1 MSLIPLPKVQCSL
14 PKARKYPI
22 DVPGTANIS
31 YGHKL
36 RERKSCRIVK
46 HHDSDRS
53 IFEGTEEEK
62 REYNQLLKTLE
73 FKKETDR
80 KIRNKNL
87 RQRVQQ
93 DMSAYEENLQTRR
106 EKLHDL
112 VSSEETNLMREIT
125 EVARQ
130 NECARFEEI
139 LARTEELK
147 KRHDEEHKAMVAAKQ
162 MQQYLTSCPDIKQ
175 ELSRR
180 CTIDAKQCNVAQM
193 ASNEAERL
201 AEKELDTVWHEIM
214 LRESEVKRHK
224 ETEESERR
232 TLAQQETVSTLAKQ
246 VADKLALEDEKKRVK
261 RDEQEHLKR
270 LYEDMHRA
278 ELKNLEME
286 RQKREKLKKELE
298 EQILT
303 TKNFVAKR
311 AHEEAMV
318 DRIFITLAEEEL
330 AKENAR
336 AKQDTVALRTEL
348 DSYLK
353 YLEDLKQEEVKR
365 NLEMEAIIRH
375 SHKDIEAR
383 RELEL
388 KKFKEIRRRA
398 TQEVLRGREEQLM
411 MRQEAEER
419 ERQLKIEEREMLERQ
434 IEMDAV
440 LTAMEQKENREKA
453 LRYGLQLKEQ
463 QRCVETTRR
472 HELEEERQYHQAEM
486 KRQAEENQR
495 FMDELLNVSE
505 SITPHPFKALLKE
518 SLKEKEGRCPPT
530 LTSA

>member
-22 DVPGTANIS
+22 DVLGTANIS

-46 HHDSDRS
+46 NHDLDRS

-62 REYNQLLKTLE
+62 REYNQILKTLE
-73 FKKETDR
+73 FTKETDR

-93 DMSAYEENLQTRR
+93 DISAYEENLQTRR
-106 EKLHDL
+106 EKLRGF
-112 VSSEETNLMREIT
+112 VSSEEENIMRDIMET
-125 EVARQ
+125 TRR

-147 KRHDEEHKAMVAAKQ
+147 KQHDEEHKTIVAAKQ
-162 MQQYLTSCPDIKQ
+162 KQQYLASCPEIKQ
-175 ELSRR
+175 EFSRR

-193 ASNEAERL
+193 ASNEAKKL
-201 AEKELDTVWHEIM
+201 AEKELDAVWHEIM
-214 LRESEVKRHK
+214 LKESEVKKHK

-232 TLAQQETVSTLAKQ
+232 TLAQQETVSTLDKQ

-261 RDEQEHLKR
+261 RDEQEHLK
-270 LYEDMHRA
+270 LCEDMHRA

-286 RQKREKLKKELE
+286 RQKREKFKKELE

-303 TKNFVAKR
+303 TKKFVAKR
-311 AHEEAMV
+311 AHEETMV

-330 AKENAR
+330 AKEKAH
-336 AKQDTVALRTEL
+336 AKRDTVTLRTEL

-353 YLEDLKQEEVKR
+353 YLKDLKEEEVKR
-365 NLEMEAIIRH
+365 NLEMEAIIRQ
-375 SHKDIEAR
+375 SHKDVEAKH
-383 RELEL
+383 ELEL

-411 MRQEAEER
+411 MRKEAEER

-434 IEMDAV
+434 IEMNAN

-472 HELEEERQYHQAEM
+472 QELEKERQNYQAEM

-495 FMDELLNVSE
+495 LTDELLNVSE

>member
-1 MSLIPLPKVQCSL
+1 
-14 PKARKYPI
+14 
-22 DVPGTANIS
+22 
-31 YGHKL
+31 
-36 RERKSCRIVK
+36 
-46 HHDSDRS
+46 
-53 IFEGTEEEK
+53 
-62 REYNQLLKTLE
+62 
-73 FKKETDR
+73 
-80 KIRNKNL
+80 
-87 RQRVQQ
+87 
-93 DMSAYEENLQTRR
+93 
-106 EKLHDL
+106 
-112 VSSEETNLMREIT
+112 MREIM
-125 EVARQ
+125 EMAQQ

-147 KRHDEEHKAMVAAKQ
+147 KRHDEEHKTMVAVKQ
-162 MQQYLTSCPDIKQ
+162 MQQYLASCQDIKQ
-175 ELSRR
+175 EFSRR

-193 ASNEAERL
+193 ASNEAKKL
-201 AEKELDTVWHEIM
+201 AEKELDAVWHEIM
-214 LRESEVKRHK
+214 LKESEVKRHK
-224 ETEESERR
+224 ETEESKRR

-270 LYEDMHRA
+270 LREDMRRA

-303 TKNFVAKR
+303 TKKFVAKC
-311 AHEEAMV
+311 AHEETMV
-318 DRIFITLAEEEL
+318 DRIFKTLAEEEL
-330 AKENAR
+330 AKEKVH
-336 AKQDTVALRTEL
+336 AKRDILRTEL

-353 YLEDLKQEEVKR
+353 YLKDLKQEKVKR
-365 NLEMEAIIRH
+365 NLEMEAIIRQ
-375 SHKDIEAR
+375 SHKDIEAK

-398 TQEVLRGREEQLM
+398 MQEVLRGWEEQLM

-434 IEMDAV
+434 IEMNAN

-472 HELEEERQYHQAEM
+472 HELEKERQYYQAEM
-486 KRQAEENQR
+486 KRQMEENQR
-495 FMDELLNVSE
+495 LTDELLNVSE
-505 SITPHPFKALLKE
+505 RMSITPHPFKALLKE
-518 SLKEKEGRCPPT
+518 SLKEKEGRPPT

>member
-1 MSLIPLPKVQCSL
+1 MSFIPLPKVKCSL

-31 YGHKL
+31 HGHKL

-46 HHDSDRS
+46 HHDLDTS

-62 REYNQLLKTLE
+62 REYNQILKTLE

-93 DMSAYEENLQTRR
+93 DISAYEENLQARR
-106 EKLHDL
+106 EKLRDL
-112 VSSEETNLMREIT
+112 VSSEETNLMREIM
-125 EVARQ
+125 EVARR

-147 KRHDEEHKAMVAAKQ
+147 KQHDEEHKTMVAAKQ
-162 MQQYLTSCPDIKQ
+162 MQQYLASSPDIKQ
-175 ELSRR
+175 AFSRR
-180 CTIDAKQCNVAQM
+180 CTIDAKQCNAAQM
-193 ASNEAERL
+193 ASNEAKRL

-214 LRESEVKRHK
+214 LKESEVKRHK

-270 LYEDMHRA
+270 LREDTRRA

-286 RQKREKLKKELE
+286 RQKQENLKKELE

-303 TKNFVAKR
+303 TKKFVAKR
-311 AHEEAMV
+311 AHEETMV

-330 AKENAR
+330 AKEKTH
-336 AKQDTVALRTEL
+336 AKQDTVVLRTEL

-353 YLEDLKQEEVKR
+353 YLEDLKQKEVKQ
-365 NLEMEAIIRH
+365 NLEMEAIIWQ

-388 KKFKEIRRRA
+388 KKFKESRRRA
-398 TQEVLRGREEQLM
+398 MQEVLRGREEQLM
-411 MRQEAEER
+411 MRQEAHER

-434 IEMDAV
+434 IEMNAN

-463 QRCVETTRR
+463 QRCVETTKRQ
-472 HELEEERQYHQAEM
+472 ELEEERQYYQAEM

-495 FMDELLNVSE
+495 LTDELLNVSE
-505 SITPHPFKALLKE
+505 SIMPHPFKALLKE